1 MLGPGLDQAAGY
13 ARAEK
18 SAVTRRAY
26 RSDFRLFRT
35 WYGAK
40 QVTSLPA
47 QPETVAAFLA
57 ARQTAV
63 LARAAAHERPTR
75 PPQVALRTQEIVDVM
90 STDEKV
96 LDFPK
101 AEITSEEKARRA
113 MAEARRLASL
123 APGEWR
129 LWIDRAAERL
139 GVPHA
144 TLEGLISA
152 IIKDSEIKTREDKAE
167 ARRQEERVRRE
178 QRERKREQ
186 QGIDKK
192 AERKSK
198 EKQKAFERLI
208 SLPSEQHETRL
219 AELAKRFDEDVAA
232 IRDDFT
238 VFVGMESRA
247 ASTDPWNVEPWPD
260 PVETRVLLQ
269 EISAKTSKY
278 IVMRPEAV
286 TATVLWTTMA
296 WAQEGATHSP
306 ILAAISVEPD
316 SGKST
321 LLGVLRFLVPKPFV
335 SVEPTGP
342 SVYRTVDREHP
353 TLIID
358 EADDL
363 FYRKSDLRAIVN
375 AGWSRGTKIPRQG
388 RWYDPFCPKILGIL
402 GKTKLPRTIASRS
415 IILRMWPKTPKEKA
429 EDFAYADDPAFSTI
443 RRKLARWAADNVS
456 VIKELKPP
464 QPPGFNNRLSANW
477 KLPLQIAQHAGGGW
491 PEQARRASIY
501 LSRTPY
507 EPSMGVQLLAAL
519 RAMFAKNRTQITSE
533 QVVHELL
540 ADPDLHWHEYRSRGP
555 ITKNQVAA
563 LLKDFEIRSVV
574 VHPTKRADVS
584 RHGYRAAQFE
594 DAFARFLPSEP
605 NIRTL
610 KRGGGEKT

>member
-1 MLGPGLDQAAGY
+1 M
-13 ARAEK
+13 
-18 SAVTRRAY
+18 S
-26 RSDFRLFRT
+26 SD
-35 WYGAK
+35 
-40 QVTSLPA
+40 
-47 QPETVAAFLA
+47 EN
-57 ARQTAV
+57 
-63 LARAAAHERPTR
+63 
-75 PPQVALRTQEIVDVM
+75 
-90 STDEKV
+90 V

-101 AEITSEEKARRA
+101 VEVTLEKKARRV
-113 MAEARRLASL
+113 MVEATRLANL

-129 LWIDRAAERL
+129 LWIDRSAERL
-139 GVPHA
+139 GIPRG
-144 TLEGLISA
+144 TLEDLIVA
-152 IIKDSEIKTREDKAE
+152 IIRDTEKKAREAKAE
-167 ARRQEERVRRE
+167 ARRQGLAARREQERE
-178 QRERKREQ
+178 QREQGREQ
-186 QGIDKK
+186 ERIDKET
-192 AERKSK
+192 ERRRK
-198 EKQKAFERLI
+198 EKEKAFKTLI
-208 SLPSEQHETRL
+208 GLPSDQHQTRL
-219 AELAKRFDEDVAA
+219 AELAKRLDEDVAA

-238 VFVGMESRA
+238 AFVGMESRA

-260 PVETRVLLQ
+260 PVETQALLQ
-269 EISAKTSKY
+269 EISAKISKY
-278 IVMRPEAV
+278 IVLHPEAV
-286 TATVLWTTMA
+286 TATVLWTMTA
-296 WAQEGATHSP
+296 WVHEGAAHSP

-375 AGWSRGTKIPRQG
+375 AGWSRGTRIPRQG

-415 IILRMWPKTPKEKA
+415 IILRMWPKKPEEKA
-429 EDFAYADDPAFSTI
+429 EDFAYADDPEFSTL

-456 VIKELKPP
+456 IIKELKPP

-477 KLPLQIAQHAGGGW
+477 KSPLQIAQHAGGGW
-491 PEQARRASIY
+491 PDQARRSAIY

-507 EPSMGVQLLAAL
+507 EPSIGVQLLAAL

-533 QVVHELL
+533 QVVQQLL
-540 ADPDLHWHEYRSRGP
+540 ADPDSQWHEYRGRGP

-563 LLKDFEIRSVV
+563 LLKDFEIRPVV
-574 VHPTKRADVS
+574 VHPTKRADFS

-594 DAFARFLPSEP
+594 DAFARFLPPEP

-610 KRGGGEKT
+610 KRAAAERRESVRMFG